1 MLIKEEK
8 TLNQLCKKW
17 ISLLVAVV
25 LLAAFIP
32 AVPVQ
37 AAGASLSI
45 SSLYTGTDYDDP
57 TNLKPDDD
65 TKVGRVTS
73 NPIQV
78 KANYFNI
85 ADSDLNNIFY
95 EVTNATSGVVTSE
108 KSDKAVQTGT
118 NEITFQSVDLTE
130 GLNKVILK
138 YGSGSTTVDSEI
150 GWVYYTPTTTIT
162 NLKIGE
168 EQIRDNMFYPS
179 AYNSSNAAVIISG
192 TATNASIVA
201 AYNVGMDSYEKNA
214 YPDNDGLFY
223 LIGDESVDE
232 EYADS
237 PGVVALR
244 GGDNYLRFEARNSSN
259 TYKLEKNIIYNSGR
273 PFPYLTM
280 LYPSSVTTPGT
291 DNLLVR
297 QLSVNTDDL
306 TLSTKL
312 KVDKSSG
319 ALEYTDVSIT
329 MNNTEILRY
338 NLSNLTTPTNQ
349 SANVQSS
356 SVTLDSN
363 LTDYNIYSLT
373 FNIEAIDG
381 LDGSK
386 NTLGFTFSSGST
398 ISSSSYSF
406 TYENSASPLVVSVSR
421 SNGALLSEDVTNDI
435 STLPE
440 TLVVNTNDKTA
451 SVEFYIDNVKYASGA
466 VVDNKVSFPITN
478 LSEGTHT
485 FNFQPYD
492 SSNNPNSA
500 GRKVYAVRVTST
512 PYIIPQNIY
521 SGKILDGETVINAF
535 RNEGLKGTV
544 QNYDASG
551 SGNSLKAYINGVKI
565 ADSSITSDTFIDPFT
580 LTAGSFVL
588 PVKQVYNSD
597 SGAGLIEGKNIVKFE
612 IYYSGTLIRTQT
624 YEIYAFTKKAPFFE
638 NLLPV
643 GAGSTFILAQTSDK
657 YATKASKVAFS
668 GTIYNATKVVVTK
681 YYKDDNGIDQTKAL
695 TSSEVIFNPTT
706 GSLTVSEITLPTYNS
721 DVRFE
726 FVASNDAN
734 LTATTSITIVREP
747 VPYNI
752 KKPALFTNPKGGL
765 QANINSNFVEVI
777 IEADNADSVL
787 VGKEAATL
795 LDPNNNGG
803 LYLYKYT
810 VKDLKAGSNSIKFSV
825 VRGSETVSGSFT
837 VYNANTNQPGAA
849 NLITMST
856 KMNAFNSS
864 VSLTFPKGTV
874 LKRTE
879 PDVNNNSESYLT
891 ATRRVLFGIANS
903 SNGKVDLTAASGL
916 ESLAKS
922 RLANTSAVNRFNAAS
937 PLFWIDGGIV
947 PNSPVTSD
955 KDAIDAHR
963 QNALTGSGVDPYDS
977 STTLFTQSRIYG
989 QQVVPTNSGE
999 LTLKFDPNV
1008 KYEAW
1013 RYITVFRFT
1022 VEKSPTGTQS
1032 IGWTNVGGVVDMSKN
1047 TITVPFEKFG
1057 YYQVMYMDRSYDDVT
1072 THSYA
1077 RDALDILFSKGI
1089 MNGKSDYTFST
1100 TESITRAEFAEA
1112 LVKVFEIPLNYD
1124 ENPTFDD
1131 VPISYKT
1138 TLAEYKYIET
1148 AARAGIIRGT
1158 SMNRFDPNKSIL
1170 REDASIM
1177 IARAAELKLE
1187 SDLNKAASALVKT
1200 FTDGASVSTYAGP
1213 SVLAI
1218 TKAGLIEG
1226 IPNVLTEG
1234 QTKETVRFEPGQN
1247 LSRADAGLILIR
1259 VMKNQKKL
1267 PK

>member
-1 MLIKEEK
+1 MLIKEEI
-8 TLNQLCKKW
+8 TVSQLCKKW
-17 ISLLVAVV
+17 ISMLVAVV
-25 LLAAFIP
+25 LLATFIP
-32 AVPVQ
+32 AVSVQ
-37 AAGASLSI
+37 AAGASLTI
-45 SSLYTGTDYDDP
+45 SSLYTGTDYSD
-57 TNLKPDDD
+57 TTKPKPADD

-85 ADSDLNNIFY
+85 ADSDLANIYY
-95 EVTNATSGVVTSE
+95 EITNATSGVVTAE
-108 KSDKAVQTGT
+108 KSDKAVQTGS

-130 GLNKVILK
+130 GLNKIVLK

-168 EQIRDNMFYPS
+168 EQAKDNTFYPS
-179 AYNSSNAAVIISG
+179 TYNSSNTAVIIAG
-192 TATNASIVA
+192 TASNANIVA
-201 AYNVGMDSYEKNA
+201 AYNIGMDSFEKNS

-223 LIGDESVDE
+223 LIGDESVDQ

-244 GGDNYLRFEARNSSN
+244 GGDNFIRFEARNPSN
-259 TYKLEKNIIYNSGR
+259 TYKLEKNLIYNNGK
-273 PFPYLTM
+273 PFPYQTM
-280 LYPSSVTTPGT
+280 LYPTTLATPGV

-306 TLSTKL
+306 TLKTKL
-312 KVDKSSG
+312 KVNKASG
-319 ALEYTDVSIT
+319 GLEYTDVSIT
-329 MNNTEILRY
+329 MNNTEVLRY
-338 NLSNLTTPTNQ
+338 NLNNVTTPSNKST
-349 SANVQSS
+349 NVQSS
-356 SVTLDSN
+356 SLTLDSN
-363 LTDYNIYSLT
+363 HTDYNIYNLT
-373 FNIEAIDG
+373 FNITAIDG

-386 NTLGFTFSSGST
+386 NALSFTFSSGST
-398 ISSSSYSF
+398 ISSSNYSF
-406 TYENSASPLVVSVSR
+406 TYENSASPLVVSVAR
-421 SNGALLSEDVTNDI
+421 SNGAFLSEDVTNDI

-440 TLVVNTNDKTA
+440 TLVVNTNGNTA
-451 SVEFYIDNVKYASGA
+451 SIEFYIDNVKFNTGA

-485 FNFQPYD
+485 FNFQPLD
-492 SSNNPNSA
+492 SSNQPNSA
-500 GRKVYAVRVTST
+500 GRKVYTVRVTST

-521 SGKILDGETVINAF
+521 NGKILDGEVIINAF
-535 RNEGLKGTV
+535 RDEGLKGTV

-551 SGNSLKAYINGVKI
+551 SGNSLKAYVNGVKI
-565 ADSSITSDTFIDPFT
+565 ADSINNTFT
-580 LTAGSFVL
+580 LTSGGFSLPFPKDIKFNDPKGS
-588 PVKQVYNSD
+588 
-597 SGAGLIEGKNIVKFE
+597 GEGLIEGKNTIKFE
-612 IYYSGTLIRTQT
+612 VYYGGNLIRTQV

-668 GTIYNATKVVVTK
+668 GTVYNATKVAVTK
-681 YYKDDNGIDQTKAL
+681 YYKDDNGVDQTKAL
-695 TSSEVIFNPTT
+695 TSAEVVFNATT

-747 VPYNI
+747 VPFSI

-765 QANINSNFVEVI
+765 QANINSNFVEII

-795 LDPNNNGG
+795 LDPNSNNG
-803 LYLYKYT
+803 LYLYKY
-810 VKDLKAGSNSIKFSV
+810 VAKDMKVGANAIKFSV
-825 VRGSETVSGSFT
+825 VRGKETVSGSFT

-849 NLITMST
+849 SLTTMST
-856 KMNAFNSS
+856 KMSAFNSS

-874 LKRTE
+874 LKRAE
-879 PDVNNNSESYLT
+879 PDINNNSESYLT
-891 ATRRVLFGIANS
+891 ANRRVLFGIADS
-903 SNGKVDLTAASGL
+903 SNGKVDLASASGF

-937 PLFWIDGGIV
+937 PLFWIDGGVI
-947 PNSPVTSD
+947 PNAPVTSD
-955 KDAIDAHR
+955 QDVKDAHR
-963 QNALTGSGVDPYDS
+963 QDALTGSGVDPYDVR
-977 STTLFTQSRIYG
+977 TTLFTQSRLYS
-989 QQVVPTNSGE
+989 QLVVPTNAGE

-1013 RYITVFRFT
+1013 RYITVLRFS
-1022 VEKSPTGTQS
+1022 VEKSVTGTQS

-1057 YYQVMYMDRSYDDVT
+1057 YYQVMYMDRSYDDIT

-1124 ENPTFDD
+1124 ANPTFDD

-1138 TLAEYKYIET
+1138 SLSEYKYIET
-1148 AARAGIIRGT
+1148 AARAGLIRGT
-1158 SMNRFDPNKSIL
+1158 SMNRFDPNKSIM

-1187 SDLNKAASALVKT
+1187 SDLNKASTALVKA

-1226 IPNVLTEG
+1226 IPNVLTNG

>member
-1 MLIKEEK
+1 M
-8 TLNQLCKKW
+8 NQLCKKW

-85 ADSDLNNIFY
+85 TDSDLTNVYY
-95 EVTNATSGVVTSE
+95 EVTNATSGVVTAE
-108 KSDKAVQTGT
+108 KSDKAVQTGS

-130 GLNKVILK
+130 GLNKVVLK

-168 EQIRDNMFYPS
+168 EQVKDNGFYPS
-179 AYNSSNAAVIISG
+179 TYNSSNTAVIISG
-192 TATNASIVA
+192 KATNASIVG
-201 AYNVGMDSYEKNA
+201 AYNMGMDSYEKNS

-223 LIGDESVDE
+223 LIGDESVDQK
-232 EYADS
+232 YADS
-237 PGVVALR
+237 PGVLALR
-244 GGDNYLRFEARNSSN
+244 GGDNYIRFEARNSSN
-259 TYKLEKNIIYNSGR
+259 TYKLEKNIIYNNGK
-273 PFPYLTM
+273 PFPFQTM
-280 LYPSSVTTPGT
+280 LYPLGGSSGT
-291 DNLLVR
+291 DYLMAR
-297 QLSVNTDDL
+297 QLTATTDQL

-312 KVDKSSG
+312 KVNKNSNG
-319 ALEYTDVSIT
+319 LEY
-329 MNNTEILRY
+329 NNISLTLN
-338 NLSNLTTPTNQ
+338 NLLLLKYDLQTLTLD
-349 SANVQSS
+349 SS
-356 SVTLDSN
+356 STSSNISSPVLTLDSN
-363 LTDYNIYSLT
+363 LNSEYNIYDLS
-373 FNIEAIDG
+373 FNIEGITNAE
-381 LDGSK
+381 SK
-386 NTLGFTFSSGST
+386 NSLAFVFGSVT
-398 ISSSSYSF
+398 VPSSSSF
-406 TYENSASPLVVSVSR
+406 NFAYENSNNPLVVSVAR
-421 SNGALLSEDVTNDI
+421 SNGTILSEDVTNDI

-440 TLVVNTNDKTA
+440 ELIVTTSNA
-451 SVEFYIDNVKYASGA
+451 SGVHFYIDDVLQSTKT
-466 VVDNKVSFPITN
+466 VSSDKAEFTISN

-492 SSNNPNSA
+492 SSGPYSA
-500 GRKVYAVRVTST
+500 GRKVYTIQVTST
-512 PYIIPQNIY
+512 PYIIPQNVY
-521 SGKILDGETVINAF
+521 SGRILDGDAAISAF
-535 RNEGLKGTV
+535 QSQGLLGTV
-544 QNYDASG
+544 QNYDESG
-551 SGNSLKAYINGVKI
+551 NGNSLKAYVNGVKI
-565 ADSSITSDTFIDPFT
+565 ADSLSGSFT
-580 LTAGSFVL
+580 LTSGSFTL
-588 PVKQVYNSD
+588 PIPATEK
-597 SGAGLIEGKNIVKFE
+597 LIEGKNSIKFE
-612 IYYSGTLIRTQT
+612 IYYNGSLIRTQI
-624 YEIYAFTKKAPFFE
+624 YEIYAFTKKTPYFE

-643 GAGSTFILAQTSDK
+643 GAGSTFVLAQTSDK

-668 GTIYNATKVVVTK
+668 GTVYNATSLKVTK
-681 YYKDDNGIDQTKAL
+681 YYKDANGMDQATVLSAAEVGFSSGSG
-695 TSSEVIFNPTT
+695 TIASSEIV
-706 GSLTVSEITLPTYNS
+706 LPTYNS

-726 FVASNDAN
+726 FVASNDFN

-747 VPYNI
+747 TPYNI
-752 KKPALFTNPKGGL
+752 KKPALFTNPKGVS

-787 VGKEAATL
+787 VGKETATL
-795 LDPNNNGG
+795 LDPNENGG

-810 VKDLKAGSNSIKFSV
+810 VKDLKAGSNTIKFSV
-825 VRGSETVSGSFT
+825 VRSTETVSGSFI

-849 NLITMST
+849 SLVTMST
-856 KMNAFNSS
+856 KMSAFNSS

-879 PDVNNNSESYLT
+879 PDVNNSSESYLT

-903 SNGKVDLTAASGL
+903 STGKVDLTASTGF

-922 RLANTSAVNRFNAAS
+922 RLANTSAVNRFSAAS
-937 PLFWIDGGIV
+937 QLFWIDGGVI

-955 KDAIDAHR
+955 QDDIDAHR
-963 QNALTGSGVDPYDS
+963 QNALTGNGLDPYDS
-977 STTLFTQSRIYG
+977 STTLFTQSRVYG
-989 QQVVPTNSGE
+989 QQVIPTNLGE

-1032 IGWTNVGGVVDMSKN
+1032 IGWTNIGGVVDMSKN

-1077 RDALDILFSKGI
+1077 RDGLDILFSKGV

-1124 ENPTFDD
+1124 EYPTFDD

-1187 SDLNKAASALVKT
+1187 SDLSKAAAALVKA
-1200 FTDGASVSTYAGP
+1200 FTDGANVSTYAGP